1 MLKREIFLIANGTGA
16 KLGEFLIE
24 LNFDQ
29 PGILATLSNIFA
41 EHDVNV
47 INVAIDSSRLTIH
60 YIVDLTMVAD
70 DQLKEI
76 PKQLQMFAFVKK
88 VRYRTSNAPLFV
100 PRWITHVIN
109 GKPALSLEKEL
120 VAYLND
126 PSKLAEEIAKRDAK
140 TVKELAHAVDPV
152 TLEEAIYIA
161 QLRGLLSVEATEVK
175 QGRLRARLCNLAHP
189 IARRYLEVFTT
200 EIGASAKLA
209 EEGPCLVLES

>member
-16 KLGEFLIE
+16 RLGEFLIE

-47 INVAIDSSRLTIH
+47 INVAVDSSRLTLH

-76 PKQLQMFAFVKK
+76 LKQLQMFAFVKK
-88 VRYRTSNAPLFV
+88 AKYRTSNAPLFV

-109 GKPALSLEKEL
+109 GKPALSIEKDL
-120 VAYLND
+120 VAHLND
-126 PSKLAEEIAKRDAK
+126 PSKLAEEIAKKDAK
-140 TVKELAHAVDPV
+140 TVKELAPAVDPV
-152 TLEEAIYIA
+152 TLEEAIYIP
-161 QLRGLLSVEATEVK
+161 QLRGLLSVETAEVK

-189 IARRYLEVFTT
+189 LAKKYLEVFTT
-200 EIGASAKLA
+200 EVATGAKLA
-209 EEGPCLVLES
+209 EEGTCITLEI